1 VTVTTARMIAC
12 VERELG
18 MRATS
23 YPHMIRKQRMTKAE
37 ADDEIAAM
45 TAVLEMLRMTA
56 KDKPASDTP
65 DR

>member
-23 YPHMIRKQRMTKAE
+23 YPHMIRKQRMTQAE
-37 ADDEIAAM
+37 ATDEIAAM
-45 TAVLEMLRMTA
+45 TAILEVLQGMA
-56 KDKPASDTP
+56 KDTPASDTAA
-65 DR
+65 R